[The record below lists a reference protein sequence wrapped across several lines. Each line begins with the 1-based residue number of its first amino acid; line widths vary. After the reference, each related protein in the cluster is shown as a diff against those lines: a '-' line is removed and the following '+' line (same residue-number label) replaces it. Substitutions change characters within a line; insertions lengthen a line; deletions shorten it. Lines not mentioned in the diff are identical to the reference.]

1 MKEFARRYS
10 NMRSKILDSVTED
23 LLSIP
28 PFIFKE
34 TRRKLLRTALI
45 DMDISPIHFGIMKL
59 LYEAGTLH
67 VAEIGERQQI
77 ARPQVTHLIDKL
89 VDLEIV
95 ERRIDTTDRRM
106 INVALTE
113 KGKTTFE
120 AHDKSIRKAMKET
133 LSCFT
138 DKELDD
144 LSDSLR
150 KLRDLLS
157 KIQ

>member
-1 MKEFARRYS
+1 
-10 NMRSKILDSVTED
+10 MRSRILDSVTED

-28 PFIFKE
+28 PIISRE
-34 TRRKLLRTALI
+34 IRRKLLRTALI
-45 DMDISPIHFGIMKL
+45 NLDISPVHFGIIKQ

-67 VAEIGERQQI
+67 VAEIGERLQI
-77 ARPQVTHLIDKL
+77 ARPQMTHLINKL

-95 ERRIDTTDRRM
+95 ERHTDKTDRRM
-106 INVALTE
+106 INIVLTD
-113 KGKTTFE
+113 KGKTILE
-120 AHDKSIRKAMKET
+120 EHDKSIRKAMKDT
-133 LSCFT
+133 LSCFS

-157 KIQ
+157 KLK

>member
-1 MKEFARRYS
+1 
-10 NMRSKILDSVTED
+10 MRSRILESVTED

-28 PFIFKE
+28 PIIFRE
-34 TRRKLLRTALI
+34 VRRKLLRTALVNI
-45 DMDISPIHFGIMKL
+45 DVDISPVHFGIMKL
-59 LYEAGTLH
+59 LYETGTLH
-67 VAEIGERQQI
+67 VAEIGERLQI
-77 ARPQVTHLIDKL
+77 ARPQMTHLIDKL
-89 VDLEIV
+89 ADLEIV
-95 ERRIDTTDRRM
+95 ERHADTTDRRM
-106 INVALTE
+106 INIVLTD

-120 AHDKSIRKAMKET
+120 EHDKSIRKAMRDT

-157 KIQ
+157 KLQ

>member
-1 MKEFARRYS
+1 
-10 NMRSKILDSVTED
+10 MRDNTLNSVTED

-28 PFIFKE
+28 PIIFRE
-34 TRRKLLRTALI
+34 IRRKLLRTAMVSMDL
-45 DMDISPIHFGIMKL
+45 DISPIHFGIMKQ

-67 VAEIGERQQI
+67 VAELGKRLQI
-77 ARPQVTHLIDKL
+77 ARSQMTHLIDKL
-89 VDLEIV
+89 AALELV
-95 ERRIDTTDRRM
+95 ERHTDITDRRM
-106 INVALTE
+106 INIVLTD
-113 KGKTTFE
+113 KGKTTVE
-120 AHDKSIRKAMKET
+120 AHDSRIRKAMRDT

-157 KIQ
+157 KLQ

>member
-1 MKEFARRYS
+1 
-10 NMRSKILDSVTED
+10 MRNKTLDSVTED

-28 PFIFKE
+28 PIIFRE
-34 TRRKLLRTALI
+34 IRRKLFRTAMVN
-45 DMDISPIHFGIMKL
+45 MDLGISPVHFGVMKL

-67 VAEIGERQQI
+67 VAEIGKRLQI
-77 ARPQVTHLIDKL
+77 ARPQMTHLIDKL

-95 ERRIDTTDRRM
+95 ERHTDTTDRRM
-106 INVALTE
+106 INIALTD
-113 KGKTTFE
+113 KGKTTIE
-120 AHDKSIRKAMKET
+120 AHDSRIRKAMRDT

-138 DKELDD
+138 DKELGD

-157 KIQ
+157 KLR